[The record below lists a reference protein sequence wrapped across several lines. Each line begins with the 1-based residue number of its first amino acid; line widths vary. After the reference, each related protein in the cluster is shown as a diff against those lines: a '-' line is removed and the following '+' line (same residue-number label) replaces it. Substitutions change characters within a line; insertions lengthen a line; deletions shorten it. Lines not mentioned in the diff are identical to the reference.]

1 MSFLR
6 VFMWRRKIKSYKN
19 VLTHRTTS
27 DIIKASKERNKTFLV
42 IETKNS
48 KRSRRTNRETENQIK
63 KEKEKNKM
71 AKNWM
76 AYEAAEA
83 IMGNNVE
90 EIAEVGSRYPL
101 FTRTVSMANS
111 DYVLDLLKALPK
123 VTARVIETGL
133 KDINDV
139 KTEVEE
145 VEEEA
150 QEEEKAPKKE
160 AKTAG
165 KAKQKKEEDEDE
177 TDEDDYENMTSKA
190 LYKLCCDRGIS
201 SQCKKRDKASLIA
214 VLKANDGAAKE
225 DEADDWDDE
234 EEETDPYAGKS
245 AKELFKMCSD
255 RGIKTKPKQS
265 ADAYV
270 KLLKKADEAEAETE
284 DEDDED
290 DDWEI

>member
-1 MSFLR
+1 
-6 VFMWRRKIKSYKN
+6 
-19 VLTHRTTS
+19 
-27 DIIKASKERNKTFLV
+27 
-42 IETKNS
+42 
-48 KRSRRTNRETENQIK
+48 
-63 KEKEKNKM
+63 M

-133 KDINDV
+133 KDIDDV
-139 KTEVEE
+139 ETETEE
-145 VEEEA
+145 VTEAVEEE
-150 QEEEKAPKKE
+150 QEKETKAPKKE
-160 AKTAG
+160 T
-165 KAKQKKEEDEDE
+165 KAKKEEAEEEDTE
-177 TDEDDYENMTSKA
+177 ENDYENMTSKA

-214 VLKANDGAAKE
+214 VLKANDEGTTGE
-225 DEADDWDDE
+225 DEADNWAEED

-270 KLLKKADEAEAETE
+270 KLLKKADEAETETE
-284 DEDDED
+284 DEEDDED
-290 DDWEI
+290 DDWGIQSVSKSIVVSVN

>member
-1 MSFLR
+1 
-6 VFMWRRKIKSYKN
+6 
-19 VLTHRTTS
+19 
-27 DIIKASKERNKTFLV
+27 
-42 IETKNS
+42 
-48 KRSRRTNRETENQIK
+48 
-63 KEKEKNKM
+63 M

-101 FTRTVSMANS
+101 FTRTVAMANS

-123 VTARVIETGL
+123 VTARVVETGL
-133 KDINDV
+133 KDIDDV
-139 KTEVEE
+139 ETETEE
-145 VEEEA
+145 VTEAVEEE
-150 QEEEKAPKKE
+150 QEKETKAPKKE

-165 KAKQKKEEDEDE
+165 KTKQKKEEA
-177 TDEDDYENMTSKA
+177 DEDDTEDAETEVDYESMTSKA

-214 VLKANDGAAKE
+214 VLKANDEGATGE
-225 DEADDWDDE
+225 DEADDWGDEDE
-234 EEETDPYAGKS
+234 EEKDPYAGKS

-270 KLLKKADEAEAETE
+270 KLLKKADEAETETE
-284 DEDDED
+284 DEEDDED

>member
-1 MSFLR
+1 
-6 VFMWRRKIKSYKN
+6 
-19 VLTHRTTS
+19 
-27 DIIKASKERNKTFLV
+27 
-42 IETKNS
+42 
-48 KRSRRTNRETENQIK
+48 
-63 KEKEKNKM
+63 M

-111 DYVLDLLKALPK
+111 EYVLDLLKAIPK
-123 VTARVIETGL
+123 VTARVVETGL
-133 KDINDV
+133 KDIDDV
-139 KTEVEE
+139 ETEVEE
-145 VEEEA
+145 MEEEA

-160 AKTAG
+160 TKAAG
-165 KAKQKKEEDEDE
+165 KTKAKKEEADEDE
-177 TDEDDYENMTSKA
+177 TDDDYENMTSKA

-214 VLKANDGAAKE
+214 VLKANDGTANE
-225 DEADDWDDE
+225 DEDDWGDE
-234 EEETDPYAGKS
+234 DEEETDPYAGKS

-270 KLLKKADEAEAETE
+270 KLLKKADEAEDE
-284 DEDDED
+284 EDDD

>member
-1 MSFLR
+1 
-6 VFMWRRKIKSYKN
+6 
-19 VLTHRTTS
+19 
-27 DIIKASKERNKTFLV
+27 
-42 IETKNS
+42 
-48 KRSRRTNRETENQIK
+48 
-63 KEKEKNKM
+63 M

-111 DYVLDLLKALPK
+111 DYVLDLLKAIPK

-133 KDINDV
+133 KDIDDV
-139 KTEVEE
+139 EDAAETEVEE
-145 VEEEA
+145 AKDE
-150 QEEEKAPKKE
+150 APKKTE
-160 AKTAG
+160 KKETKAAG
-165 KAKQKKEEDEDE
+165 KANTKKAADEDE
-177 TDEDDYENMTSKA
+177 EETGEDDYENMTSKA

-214 VLKANDGAAKE
+214 VLRANDGASNE
-225 DEADDWDDE
+225 DEDDWAE
-234 EEETDPYAGKS
+234 EEEEKDPYAGKT
-245 AKELFKMCSD
+245 AKELYKMCSD

-270 KLLKKADEAEAETE
+270 KLLKKADEAEAAEDDTE
-284 DEDDED
+284 DDD

>member
-1 MSFLR
+1 
-6 VFMWRRKIKSYKN
+6 
-19 VLTHRTTS
+19 
-27 DIIKASKERNKTFLV
+27 
-42 IETKNS
+42 
-48 KRSRRTNRETENQIK
+48 
-63 KEKEKNKM
+63 M

-101 FTRTVSMANS
+101 FTRTVAMTNS

-123 VTARVIETGL
+123 VTARVVETGL
-133 KDINDV
+133 KDIDDV
-139 KTEVEE
+139 ESETET
-145 VEEEA
+145 EA
-150 QEEEKAPKKE
+150 VDEAPKKETKAPKKE

-165 KAKQKKEEDEDE
+165 KTKQKKEVEEV
-177 TDEDDYENMTSKA
+177 EDDTEDAETEVDYESMTSKA

-214 VLKANDGAAKE
+214 VLKANDGAANE
-225 DEADDWDDE
+225 DEADDWGNEE
-234 EEETDPYAGKS
+234 EEETDSYAGKS

-270 KLLKKADEAEAETE
+270 KLLKKADEAETETE

>member
-1 MSFLR
+1 
-6 VFMWRRKIKSYKN
+6 
-19 VLTHRTTS
+19 
-27 DIIKASKERNKTFLV
+27 
-42 IETKNS
+42 
-48 KRSRRTNRETENQIK
+48 
-63 KEKEKNKM
+63 M

-90 EIAEVGSRYPL
+90 EIAEIGSRYPL
-101 FTRTVSMANS
+101 LTRTVAMANS
-111 DYVLDLLKALPK
+111 EYVLDLLKAIPK
-123 VTARVIETGL
+123 VTARVVETGL
-133 KDINDV
+133 KDIEDV
-139 KTEVEE
+139 ETEADEAVEE
-145 VEEEA
+145 TKEKA
-150 QEEEKAPKKE
+150 KAPKKE
-160 AKTAG
+160 TKTEG
-165 KAKQKKEEDEDE
+165 KEKPKKEEADEDE

-214 VLKANDGAAKE
+214 VLKANDGAAGE
-225 DEADDWDDE
+225 DEADDWGSED

-255 RGIKTKPKQS
+255 RGIRTKPKQS

>member
-1 MSFLR
+1 M
-6 VFMWRRKIKSYKN
+6 N
-19 VLTHRTTS
+19 
-27 DIIKASKERNKTFLV
+27 FLV
-42 IETKNS
+42 IETKNN
-48 KRSRRTNRETENQIK
+48 KRSRRKTEKQKIK
-63 KEKEKNKM
+63 LKKRKGENKM
-71 AKNWM
+71 ATNWS
-76 AYEAAEA
+76 AYEAAKE
-83 IMGNNVE
+83 IMGSNKEN
-90 EIAEVGSRYPL
+90 IAEIGSRFPL

-111 DYVLDLLKALPK
+111 EYVLDLLKAIQK

-139 KTEVEE
+139 EAEAEEAVEE
-145 VEEEA
+145 T
-150 QEEEKAPKKE
+150 QEKETKAKKE
-160 AKTAG
+160 AKAAG
-165 KAKQKKEEDEDE
+165 KTKAKKEVETEDDAED
-177 TDEDDYENMTSKA
+177 DDYENMTSKS

-214 VLKANDGAAKE
+214 VLKANDGAARE
-225 DEADDWDDE
+225 DDWGDE
-234 EEETDPYAGKS
+234 DEEETDPYAGKT

>member
-1 MSFLR
+1 
-6 VFMWRRKIKSYKN
+6 
-19 VLTHRTTS
+19 
-27 DIIKASKERNKTFLV
+27 
-42 IETKNS
+42 
-48 KRSRRTNRETENQIK
+48 
-63 KEKEKNKM
+63 
-71 AKNWM
+71 M

-139 KTEVEE
+139 ETEVEE
-145 VEEEA
+145 IEEEAIEEEA
-150 QEEEKAPKKE
+150 QEEEIKAPKKE
-160 AKTAG
+160 TKTSG
-165 KAKQKKEEDEDE
+165 KTKQKKEEEEEADNG
-177 TDEDDYENMTSKA
+177 DYENMTSKA

-214 VLKANDGAAKE
+214 VLKANDEGETGE
-225 DEADDWDDE
+225 DEADDWAEKD

-270 KLLKKADEAEAETE
+270 KLLKKADEAEVETE

>member
-1 MSFLR
+1 
-6 VFMWRRKIKSYKN
+6 
-19 VLTHRTTS
+19 
-27 DIIKASKERNKTFLV
+27 
-42 IETKNS
+42 
-48 KRSRRTNRETENQIK
+48 
-63 KEKEKNKM
+63 M

-111 DYVLDLLKALPK
+111 EYVLDLLKAIPK
-123 VTARVIETGL
+123 VTARVVETGL
-133 KDINDV
+133 KDIDDV
-139 KTEVEE
+139 ETGLKDIDDVETEVEDAE
-145 VEEEA
+145 EKDEAPKKSAKKETKATQKPKPKQVVEEED
-150 QEEEKAPKKE
+150 E
-160 AKTAG
+160 A
-165 KAKQKKEEDEDE
+165 
-177 TDEDDYENMTSKA
+177 EDDYENMTSKA

-214 VLKANDGAAKE
+214 VLKANDGTANE
-225 DEADDWDDE
+225 DEDDWGDE
-234 EEETDPYAGKS
+234 DEEETDPYAGKS

-255 RGIKTKPKQS
+255 RGIRTKPKQS

-284 DEDDED
+284 DEEDDD

>member
-1 MSFLR
+1 
-6 VFMWRRKIKSYKN
+6 
-19 VLTHRTTS
+19 
-27 DIIKASKERNKTFLV
+27 
-42 IETKNS
+42 
-48 KRSRRTNRETENQIK
+48 
-63 KEKEKNKM
+63 M

-101 FTRTVSMANS
+101 FTRTVAMANS

-133 KDINDV
+133 KDIDDV
-139 KTEVEE
+139 ETETEE
-145 VEEEA
+145 VTEAVEEE
-150 QEEEKAPKKE
+150 QEKETKAPKKE

-165 KAKQKKEEDEDE
+165 KTKQKKEEADEDDTE
-177 TDEDDYENMTSKA
+177 EDGDYENMTSKA

-214 VLKANDGAAKE
+214 VLKANDEGATGE
-225 DEADDWDDE
+225 DEADDWAEED

-270 KLLKKADEAEAETE
+270 KLLKKADEAETE
-284 DEDDED
+284 DEDDDED

>member
-1 MSFLR
+1 
-6 VFMWRRKIKSYKN
+6 
-19 VLTHRTTS
+19 
-27 DIIKASKERNKTFLV
+27 
-42 IETKNS
+42 
-48 KRSRRTNRETENQIK
+48 
-63 KEKEKNKM
+63 
-71 AKNWM
+71 M

-111 DYVLDLLKALPK
+111 EYVLDLLKAIPK
-123 VTARVIETGL
+123 VTARVVETGL
-133 KDINDV
+133 KDIDDV
-139 KTEVEE
+139 
-145 VEEEA
+145 EA
-150 QEEEKAPKKE
+150 EAVDEAPKKE
-160 AKTAG
+160 AKAEG
-165 KAKQKKEEDEDE
+165 KAKTKKEEADENDTEDAE
-177 TDEDDYENMTSKA
+177 TEVDYENMTSKA

-214 VLKANDGAAKE
+214 VLKANDEGATGE
-225 DEADDWDDE
+225 DEADDCAE
-234 EEETDPYAGKS
+234 ENEEETGPYAGKS

-284 DEDDED
+284 DEEDDED

>member
-1 MSFLR
+1 
-6 VFMWRRKIKSYKN
+6 
-19 VLTHRTTS
+19 
-27 DIIKASKERNKTFLV
+27 
-42 IETKNS
+42 
-48 KRSRRTNRETENQIK
+48 
-63 KEKEKNKM
+63 M

-111 DYVLDLLKALPK
+111 EYVLDLLKAIPK
-123 VTARVIETGL
+123 VTARVVETGL
-133 KDINDV
+133 KDIDDV
-139 KTEVEE
+139 
-145 VEEEA
+145 EA
-150 QEEEKAPKKE
+150 EAEAEAVDEAPKKE
-160 AKTAG
+160 AKAAG
-165 KAKQKKEEDEDE
+165 KTKTKKEEADDDE
-177 TDEDDYENMTSKA
+177 TEDDDYENMTSKA

-214 VLKANDGAAKE
+214 VLKANDGATGE
-225 DEADDWDDE
+225 DEANDWGEE

-284 DEDDED
+284 DEEDDD

>member
-1 MSFLR
+1 M
-6 VFMWRRKIKSYKN
+6 
-19 VLTHRTTS
+19 
-27 DIIKASKERNKTFLV
+27 A
-42 IETKNS
+42 
-48 KRSRRTNRETENQIK
+48 TN
-63 KEKEKNKM
+63 
-71 AKNWM
+71 WS
-76 AYEAAEA
+76 AYEAAKE
-83 IMGNNVE
+83 ILGSNKEN
-90 EIAEVGSRYPL
+90 IAEIGSRFPL

-111 DYVLDLLKALPK
+111 EYVLDLLKAIPK

-139 KTEVEE
+139 EAEAEEDVEETQEKETKAKKEVE
-145 VEEEA
+145 
-150 QEEEKAPKKE
+150 
-160 AKTAG
+160 T
-165 KAKQKKEEDEDE
+165 EDDAED
-177 TDEDDYENMTSKA
+177 DDYENMTSKS

-214 VLKANDGAAKE
+214 VLKANDGAAGE
-225 DEADDWDDE
+225 DEDDLGDE
-234 EEETDPYAGKS
+234 DEEETDPYAGKT

-265 ADAYV
+265 TDAYV

>member
-1 MSFLR
+1 
-6 VFMWRRKIKSYKN
+6 
-19 VLTHRTTS
+19 
-27 DIIKASKERNKTFLV
+27 
-42 IETKNS
+42 
-48 KRSRRTNRETENQIK
+48 
-63 KEKEKNKM
+63 M

-101 FTRTVSMANS
+101 FTRTVAMANS
-111 DYVLDLLKALPK
+111 DYILDLLKALPK

-133 KDINDV
+133 KDIDDV
-139 KTEVEE
+139 ETETEE
-145 VEEEA
+145 VTEAVEEE
-150 QEEEKAPKKE
+150 QEKETKAPKKE

-165 KAKQKKEEDEDE
+165 KTKQKKEEA
-177 TDEDDYENMTSKA
+177 DEDDTEDAETEVDYESMTSKA

-214 VLKANDGAAKE
+214 VLKANDEGATGE
-225 DEADDWDDE
+225 DEADDWAEED

-270 KLLKKADEAEAETE
+270 KLLKKADEAETETE
-284 DEDDED
+284 DEEDDED
-290 DDWEI
+290 DYWEI

>member
-1 MSFLR
+1 
-6 VFMWRRKIKSYKN
+6 
-19 VLTHRTTS
+19 
-27 DIIKASKERNKTFLV
+27 
-42 IETKNS
+42 
-48 KRSRRTNRETENQIK
+48 
-63 KEKEKNKM
+63 M

-83 IMGNNVE
+83 LYGNNTE

-111 DYVLDLLKALPK
+111 NYVLDLLKAIPK
-123 VTARVIETGL
+123 VTARVVETGL
-133 KDINDV
+133 KDIDDV
-139 KTEVEE
+139 EVNTEVEE
-145 VEEEA
+145 QDEA
-150 QEEEKAPKKE
+150 PAKKTASKKE
-160 AKTAG
+160 TKSAQKPSTK
-165 KAKQKKEEDEDE
+165 KAAEEDEDE
-177 TDEDDYENMTSKA
+177 DEAEDEAEDDYENMTSKA

-214 VLKANDGAAKE
+214 VLKANDGTANE
-225 DEADDWDDE
+225 DEDDWGDE
-234 EEETDPYAGKS
+234 DEEETDPYAGKS

-270 KLLKKADEAEAETE
+270 KLLKKADEEVEAETE
-284 DEDDED
+284 DEEDDD

>member
-1 MSFLR
+1 
-6 VFMWRRKIKSYKN
+6 
-19 VLTHRTTS
+19 
-27 DIIKASKERNKTFLV
+27 
-42 IETKNS
+42 
-48 KRSRRTNRETENQIK
+48 
-63 KEKEKNKM
+63 M

-133 KDINDV
+133 KDIDDV
-139 KTEVEE
+139 ETETEE
-145 VEEEA
+145 VTEAVEEE
-150 QEEEKAPKKE
+150 QEKEAKAPKKE

-165 KAKQKKEEDEDE
+165 KTKAKKEEADEDE
-177 TDEDDYENMTSKA
+177 TGEDDYENMTSKA

-214 VLKANDGAAKE
+214 VLKANDGAVGE
-225 DEADDWDDE
+225 DEADDWGDEE

-270 KLLKKADEAEAETE
+270 KLLKKADEAETE
-284 DEDDED
+284 DGEDDED

>member
-1 MSFLR
+1 
-6 VFMWRRKIKSYKN
+6 
-19 VLTHRTTS
+19 
-27 DIIKASKERNKTFLV
+27 
-42 IETKNS
+42 
-48 KRSRRTNRETENQIK
+48 
-63 KEKEKNKM
+63 M

-90 EIAEVGSRYPL
+90 ELAEVGSRYPL
-101 FTRTVSMANS
+101 FTRTVAMANS

-133 KDINDV
+133 KDIDDV
-139 KTEVEE
+139 ETETDEVTEA
-145 VEEEA
+145 VEEE
-150 QEEEKAPKKE
+150 QEKETKAPKKE
-160 AKTAG
+160 AKAAG
-165 KAKQKKEEDEDE
+165 KTKAKKEEADEDNTE
-177 TDEDDYENMTSKA
+177 EDGDYENMTSKA

-214 VLKANDGAAKE
+214 VLKANDEGATGE
-225 DEADDWDDE
+225 DEADEWGDE
-234 EEETDPYAGKS
+234 EEEKTDPYAGKS

-284 DEDDED
+284 DGDDED

>member
-1 MSFLR
+1 
-6 VFMWRRKIKSYKN
+6 
-19 VLTHRTTS
+19 
-27 DIIKASKERNKTFLV
+27 
-42 IETKNS
+42 
-48 KRSRRTNRETENQIK
+48 
-63 KEKEKNKM
+63 M

-83 IMGNNVE
+83 IMSNNVE

-101 FTRTVSMANS
+101 FTRTVAMANS
-111 DYVLDLLKALPK
+111 DYVLDLLKALSK

-133 KDINDV
+133 KDIDDV
-139 KTEVEE
+139 ETETGEVTEA
-145 VEEEA
+145 VEEE
-150 QEEEKAPKKE
+150 QEKETKAPKKE

-165 KAKQKKEEDEDE
+165 KTKQKKEEAEEEDTE
-177 TDEDDYENMTSKA
+177 ENDYENMTSKA

-214 VLKANDGAAKE
+214 VLKANDEGATGE
-225 DEADDWDDE
+225 DEADDWAEED

-270 KLLKKADEAEAETE
+270 KLLKKADEAETETE
-284 DEDDED
+284 DEDDDED

>member
-1 MSFLR
+1 
-6 VFMWRRKIKSYKN
+6 
-19 VLTHRTTS
+19 
-27 DIIKASKERNKTFLV
+27 
-42 IETKNS
+42 
-48 KRSRRTNRETENQIK
+48 
-63 KEKEKNKM
+63 M

-101 FTRTVSMANS
+101 FTRTVAMANS

-133 KDINDV
+133 KDIDDV
-139 KTEVEE
+139 ETETEE
-145 VEEEA
+145 VTEAVEEE
-150 QEEEKAPKKE
+150 QEKEAKAPKKE

-165 KAKQKKEEDEDE
+165 KTKQKKEEADEDE
-177 TDEDDYENMTSKA
+177 TDDDYENMTSKA

-214 VLKANDGAAKE
+214 VLKANDEGATGE
-225 DEADDWDDE
+225 DEADDWAEED

-245 AKELFKMCSD
+245 EKELFKMCSD

-270 KLLKKADEAEAETE
+270 KLLKKADEAETETE
-284 DEDDED
+284 DEDDDED

>member
-1 MSFLR
+1 
-6 VFMWRRKIKSYKN
+6 
-19 VLTHRTTS
+19 
-27 DIIKASKERNKTFLV
+27 
-42 IETKNS
+42 
-48 KRSRRTNRETENQIK
+48 
-63 KEKEKNKM
+63 M

-90 EIAEVGSRYPL
+90 EISEVGSRYPL

-111 DYVLDLLKALPK
+111 DYVLDILKAIPK

-133 KDINDV
+133 KDIDDV
-139 KTEVEE
+139 EDATEAEETKDEAPKKKTEKKETKPAKANTKKAADEE
-145 VEEEA
+145 EEEA
-150 QEEEKAPKKE
+150 
-160 AKTAG
+160 G
-165 KAKQKKEEDEDE
+165 
-177 TDEDDYENMTSKA
+177 EDDYENMTSKA

-214 VLKANDGAAKE
+214 VLKANDGASNE
-225 DEADDWDDE
+225 DEDDWGE
-234 EEETDPYAGKS
+234 EEEEEKDPYAGKT
-245 AKELFKMCSD
+245 AKELYKMCSD

-270 KLLKKADEAEAETE
+270 KLLKKADEAEAA
-284 DEDDED
+284 EDDIEDDD

>member
-1 MSFLR
+1 
-6 VFMWRRKIKSYKN
+6 
-19 VLTHRTTS
+19 
-27 DIIKASKERNKTFLV
+27 
-42 IETKNS
+42 
-48 KRSRRTNRETENQIK
+48 
-63 KEKEKNKM
+63 M

-111 DYVLDLLKALPK
+111 EYVLGLLKAIPK
-123 VTARVIETGL
+123 VTARVVETGL
-133 KDINDV
+133 KDIDDV
-139 KTEVEE
+139 ETEAEGVEE
-145 VEEEA
+145 KDEAPKKSAKKETKATHKPKSKQAFEEEA
-150 QEEEKAPKKE
+150 DDDE
-160 AKTAG
+160 A
-165 KAKQKKEEDEDE
+165 
-177 TDEDDYENMTSKA
+177 DEDDYENMTSKA

-214 VLKANDGAAKE
+214 VLKENDGAANE
-225 DEADDWDDE
+225 EEDDWGDE

-245 AKELFKMCSD
+245 ARELFKMCSD
-255 RGIKTKPKQS
+255 RGIKTKSKQS

-284 DEDDED
+284 DEEEDD

>member
-1 MSFLR
+1 
-6 VFMWRRKIKSYKN
+6 
-19 VLTHRTTS
+19 
-27 DIIKASKERNKTFLV
+27 
-42 IETKNS
+42 
-48 KRSRRTNRETENQIK
+48 
-63 KEKEKNKM
+63 M

-111 DYVLDLLKALPK
+111 EYVLGLLKAIPK
-123 VTARVIETGL
+123 VTARVVETGL
-133 KDINDV
+133 KDMNDIDDV
-139 KTEVEE
+139 ETEAEGVEE
-145 VEEEA
+145 KDEAPKESAKKETKATRKPKSKQAVEEEV
-150 QEEEKAPKKE
+150 
-160 AKTAG
+160 
-165 KAKQKKEEDEDE
+165 DEDE
-177 TDEDDYENMTSKA
+177 ADEADEADDYESMTAKA
-190 LYKLCCDRGIS
+190 LYKLCCDRAIS

-214 VLKANDGAAKE
+214 VLKANDDGTANE
-225 DEADDWDDE
+225 DEDDWGDE
-234 EEETDPYAGKS
+234 NEEETDPYAGKS

-284 DEDDED
+284 DEEDED

>member
-1 MSFLR
+1 
-6 VFMWRRKIKSYKN
+6 
-19 VLTHRTTS
+19 
-27 DIIKASKERNKTFLV
+27 
-42 IETKNS
+42 
-48 KRSRRTNRETENQIK
+48 
-63 KEKEKNKM
+63 
-71 AKNWM
+71 M

-111 DYVLDLLKALPK
+111 DYVLNLLKALPK
-123 VTARVIETGL
+123 VTARVVETGL
-133 KDINDV
+133 KDIDDV
-139 KTEVEE
+139 ETEVEE
-145 VEEEA
+145 MEEEA
-150 QEEEKAPKKE
+150 QEEEKAPKK
-160 AKTAG
+160 KTKAAG
-165 KAKQKKEEDEDE
+165 KTKEKKEEADEDE
-177 TDEDDYENMTSKA
+177 TDDDYENMTSKA

-214 VLKANDGAAKE
+214 VLKANDGTANE
-225 DEADDWDDE
+225 DEDDWGDE
-234 EEETDPYAGKS
+234 DEEETDPYAGKS

-284 DEDDED
+284 DEEDDD

>member
-1 MSFLR
+1 
-6 VFMWRRKIKSYKN
+6 
-19 VLTHRTTS
+19 
-27 DIIKASKERNKTFLV
+27 
-42 IETKNS
+42 
-48 KRSRRTNRETENQIK
+48 
-63 KEKEKNKM
+63 M

-111 DYVLDLLKALPK
+111 DYVLDLLKAIPK

-133 KDINDV
+133 KDIDDV
-139 KTEVEE
+139 ETEAEE
-145 VEEEA
+145 VAEET
-150 QEEEKAPKKE
+150 QEKETKAPKKE
-160 AKTAG
+160 TKAAG
-165 KAKQKKEEDEDE
+165 KAKEKKEAEADE
-177 TDEDDYENMTSKA
+177 TEDDDYENMTSKA

-201 SQCKKRDKASLIA
+201 SKCKKRDKASLIA
-214 VLKANDGAAKE
+214 VLKANDGATGE
-225 DEADDWDDE
+225 EETDDWDNE
-234 EEETDPYAGKS
+234 EEGETDPYAGKS

-270 KLLKKADEAEAETE
+270 KLLKKADEAEAETDE
-284 DEDDED
+284 EDDED

>member
-1 MSFLR
+1 
-6 VFMWRRKIKSYKN
+6 
-19 VLTHRTTS
+19 
-27 DIIKASKERNKTFLV
+27 
-42 IETKNS
+42 
-48 KRSRRTNRETENQIK
+48 
-63 KEKEKNKM
+63 M

-101 FTRTVSMANS
+101 FTRTVAMANS

-133 KDINDV
+133 KDIDDV
-139 KTEVEE
+139 ETETGEVTEA
-145 VEEEA
+145 VEEE
-150 QEEEKAPKKE
+150 QEKETKAPKKE
-160 AKTAG
+160 AKAAG
-165 KAKQKKEEDEDE
+165 KTKQKKEEA
-177 TDEDDYENMTSKA
+177 DEDDTEDAETEADYESMTSKA

-214 VLKANDGAAKE
+214 VLKANDEGATGE
-225 DEADDWDDE
+225 DEADDWAEED

-270 KLLKKADEAEAETE
+270 KLLKKADEAETETE
-284 DEDDED
+284 DEEDDED

>member
-1 MSFLR
+1 
-6 VFMWRRKIKSYKN
+6 
-19 VLTHRTTS
+19 
-27 DIIKASKERNKTFLV
+27 
-42 IETKNS
+42 
-48 KRSRRTNRETENQIK
+48 
-63 KEKEKNKM
+63 M

-101 FTRTVSMANS
+101 FTRTVAMANS

-133 KDINDV
+133 KDIDDV
-139 KTEVEE
+139 ETETEEVTEV
-145 VEEEA
+145 VEEE
-150 QEEEKAPKKE
+150 QEKETKAPKKE
-160 AKTAG
+160 AKAAG
-165 KAKQKKEEDEDE
+165 KTNAQKEEADE
-177 TDEDDYENMTSKA
+177 EDTEENDYENMTSKA

-214 VLKANDGAAKE
+214 VLKANDEGATGE
-225 DEADDWDDE
+225 DEADDWAEED

-270 KLLKKADEAEAETE
+270 KLLKKADEAETETE
-284 DEDDED
+284 DEEDDED

>member
-1 MSFLR
+1 
-6 VFMWRRKIKSYKN
+6 
-19 VLTHRTTS
+19 
-27 DIIKASKERNKTFLV
+27 
-42 IETKNS
+42 
-48 KRSRRTNRETENQIK
+48 
-63 KEKEKNKM
+63 M

-139 KTEVEE
+139 ETEVEE
-145 VEEEA
+145 IEEEA
-150 QEEEKAPKKE
+150 QEEETKAPKKE
-160 AKTAG
+160 TKTSG
-165 KAKQKKEEDEDE
+165 KTKQKKEEEEEEADN
-177 TDEDDYENMTSKA
+177 DDYENMTSKA

-201 SQCKKRDKASLIA
+201 SQCKKRDKTSLIA
-214 VLKANDGAAKE
+214 VLKANDEGATGE
-225 DEADDWDDE
+225 DEADDWTEED

-270 KLLKKADEAEAETE
+270 KLLKKADEAEVETE

>member
-1 MSFLR
+1 
-6 VFMWRRKIKSYKN
+6 
-19 VLTHRTTS
+19 
-27 DIIKASKERNKTFLV
+27 
-42 IETKNS
+42 
-48 KRSRRTNRETENQIK
+48 
-63 KEKEKNKM
+63 M

-111 DYVLDLLKALPK
+111 EYVLDLLKAIPK

-133 KDINDV
+133 KDIDDV
-139 KTEVEE
+139 ETETEE
-145 VEEEA
+145 VAEET
-150 QEEEKAPKKE
+150 QEKETKA
-160 AKTAG
+160 AG
-165 KAKQKKEEDEDE
+165 KTKAKKEEADEDE
-177 TDEDDYENMTSKA
+177 TDDDYENMTSKA

-214 VLKANDGAAKE
+214 VLKANDGTANE
-225 DEADDWDDE
+225 DEDDWGDE
-234 EEETDPYAGKS
+234 DEEETDPYAGKS

-284 DEDDED
+284 DEEDDD